1 MGDSEDAVSSTPS
14 NVIFLFPQNPPVEV
28 AGPDEP
34 ATGPDVG
41 SGSREVSAAELALYS
56 ATQVARLL
64 GIPAGRLR
72 YWARAGLV
80 VPSGQRGRRRFYAFQ
95 DLVALR
101 AAAGLLRGGLSA
113 HQVSR
118 AVASLQR
125 RIPCRA
131 SPLAELRLTPE
142 GSAVVVREA
151 GARFEAETG
160 QLLFD
165 FDLNE
170 LHRQVVELIQPLQAP
185 DLEQRQR
192 AFDEYLEG
200 CRLETQPEELERSEH
215 AYRRAI
221 ELDPKLACAY
231 TNLGNLR
238 YRIGAVDDARAL
250 YRKAIELEPE
260 QPEAHYNLAFLTY
273 EEGDLEAAV
282 DRFGRA
288 LELDPDFADAHFNL
302 AMALLEL
309 GRRDEARAHL
319 ATYLELEPDGPWAEL
334 ACDELG
340 K

>member
-1 MGDSEDAVSSTPS
+1 MGDSEDSVNSTPS
-14 NVIFLFPQNPPVEV
+14 NVIFLFPKPAPAEE
-28 AGPDEP
+28 ALPGEP
-34 ATGPDVG
+34 ATG
-41 SGSREVSAAELALYS
+41 VSEGALDTSTAELDLHS
-56 ATQVARLL
+56 GVQVARLL
-64 GIPAGRLR
+64 GIPVGRLR

-80 VPSGQRGRRRFYAFQ
+80 VPSGRRGRRRYYSFQ

-125 RIPCRA
+125 RIPGRA

-170 LHRQVVELIQPLQAP
+170 LHRQVVELIQPHRAP
-185 DLEQRQR
+185 GLEQRQQ
-192 AFDEYLEG
+192 AFDAYLEG
-200 CRLETQPEELERSEH
+200 CRFETQPEELERSEH

-221 ELDPKLACAY
+221 ELDPRLACAY

-260 QPEAHYNLAFLTY
+260 QPEAHYNLGFLTY
-273 EEGDLEAAV
+273 EEGDLESAV
-282 DRFGRA
+282 DRFDRA
-288 LELDPDFADAHFNL
+288 LALDPDFADAHFNL

-309 GRRDEARAHL
+309 GRRDEAREHL
-319 ATYLELEPDGPWAEL
+319 TTYLELEPEGPWAEL